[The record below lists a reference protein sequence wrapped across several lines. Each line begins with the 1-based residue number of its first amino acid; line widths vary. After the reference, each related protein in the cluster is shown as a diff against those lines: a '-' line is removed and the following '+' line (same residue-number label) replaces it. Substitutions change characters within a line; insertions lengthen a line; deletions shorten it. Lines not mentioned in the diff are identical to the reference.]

1 MSTTTVH
8 KVSTKSQDGEAV
20 QWEGTK
26 EQSLLLQENGWI
38 LGAAFGDSKD
48 LSGSAILR
56 GHVGIPG
63 SSYALAYPGDYI
75 VRINDVLSVVP
86 EDVFTENFDVGGEE
100 TLENDFVEEVLP
112 EYASH
117 PTGEQARP
125 PEQMPMG
132 TVEPGPET
140 LDTNWKAL
148 EDLAATA
155 DGEDEAAAEAAV
167 AQLTT
172 ELQSL
177 GVDTDSHPADTWMEM
192 VETTHADVDA
202 AKAEAAGTV
211 EESGTEEANA

>member
-1 MSTTTVH
+1 MGCNHSANWNQTLSRRSLDSAPAPQHSSGDTTRNERTRVSTTTVH

-140 LDTNWKAL
+140 LD
-148 EDLAATA
+148 
-155 DGEDEAAAEAAV
+155 
-167 AQLTT
+167 
-172 ELQSL
+172 
-177 GVDTDSHPADTWMEM
+177 
-192 VETTHADVDA
+192 
-202 AKAEAAGTV
+202 
-211 EESGTEEANA
+211 